1 MNPTAKKT
9 TTKNPKGKTTPMK
22 DPKGTEIQAPDTD
35 GYQVLLDAEAPKIS
49 PKTTGQINYQIG
61 ISDSDQTLAIRMVS
75 NDGGG
80 LHTKEWISLMVL
92 TELLDGQEGN
102 TFKSTILKSVMKG
115 ASANNAGF
123 LAAVLRSEKLRLI
136 VPSDKSLYLHQL
148 PADYKERKAQLFA
161 MKPKQ

>member
-1 MNPTAKKT
+1 MNPTAKKP
-9 TTKNPKGKTTPMK
+9 TTKTPKTQTTPTK
-22 DPKGTEIQAPDTD
+22 DSKGSEAKVPDAN
-35 GYQVLLDAEAPKIS
+35 GYQVLLDAKAPKIS

-80 LHTKEWISLMVL
+80 LHTKEWISLIVL
-92 TELLDGQEGN
+92 TDLLDGQEGN

-148 PADYKERKAQLFA
+148 PADYKERKAQLLS